1 MKQFLD
7 QDFLLKTETA
17 KILYHEYAKKMP
29 IYDYHCHLNAKE
41 IYEDRKFESI
51 TDLWLVEGHAGDHYK
66 WRAMRN
72 NGIEEK
78 YITGDASKKE
88 KFLKWAETI
97 PYTVGNPLYHW
108 SHLELKNYFGVEEP
122 FSPKNAEKIYDHMNE
137 VLQTKT
143 VRKIIEESN
152 VYSLCTTDD
161 PIDDLKW
168 HKLLKEDTSFKTK
181 VYPSFR
187 PDKIL
192 NIDWDTF
199 LPYVAK
205 LNEVLG
211 YEIKNLDDLEKGLLE
226 RIEYFHEVG
235 CRVADHSL
243 EVVVYK
249 DATREEVDAVLQKAL
264 RGEKLTLDEAAIYR
278 GYIIVFFGR
287 AYHAH
292 GWVQQY
298 HIKAL
303 RNNNSRMMKLVG
315 PDTGFDS
322 INDGNFAPQ
331 LSRILDTLEST
342 AQLPKTIVYSLNPVD
357 NELLATLIFCFAEEG
372 VPGKMQL
379 GSAWWFLDQKD
390 GMEKQIQA
398 LSNLGLLSRFV
409 GMLTDSRSFLSYT
422 RHEYFR
428 RVLCNKLGDLVEN
441 GEYPND
447 IEFLGKIVEGIC
459 FNNAKAY
466 FDSNR

>member
-7 QDFLLKTETA
+7 KDFLLKTKTA

-41 IYEDRKFESI
+41 IYEDRRFDSI
-51 TDLWLVEGHAGDHYK
+51 TDLRLVEGHAGDHYK

-78 YITGDASKKE
+78 YITGNASKKD

-108 SHLELKNYFGVEEP
+108 SHLELKNYFGIEEP

-137 VLQTKT
+137 VLKTKT

-264 RGEKLTLDEAAIYR
+264 RGEKLTFDEAAIYR
-278 GYIIVFFGR
+278 GYIIVFFGK
-287 AYHAH
+287 AYHSH

>member
-7 QDFLLKTETA
+7 KDFLLKTETA

-41 IYEDRKFESI
+41 IYEDRRFDSI

-78 YITGDASKKE
+78 YITGNASKKD

-108 SHLELKNYFGVEEP
+108 SHLELKNYFGIEEP

-137 VLQTKT
+137 VLKTKT

-211 YEIKNLDDLEKGLLE
+211 YEIKNLLIDGQLVDAQTIYTFNDVES
-226 RIEYFHEVG
+226 
-235 CRVADHSL
+235 DHSIGA
-243 EVVVYK
+243 VYSRK
-249 DATREEVDAVLQKAL
+249 IKSLNVIGIEFDAYYED
-264 RGEKLTLDEAAIYR
+264 
-278 GYIIVFFGR
+278 
-287 AYHAH
+287 
-292 GWVQQY
+292 
-298 HIKAL
+298 
-303 RNNNSRMMKLVG
+303 
-315 PDTGFDS
+315 GFDGERTTEEIKFGIAQIDYYDS
-322 INDGNFAPQ
+322 STNGFKDIFTFVNRFVPGDGSVSGHCSYGQ
-331 LSRILDTLEST
+331 LS
-342 AQLPKTIVYSLNPVD
+342 
-357 NELLATLIFCFAEEG
+357 G
-372 VPGKMQL
+372 V
-379 GSAWWFLDQKD
+379 
-390 GMEKQIQA
+390 
-398 LSNLGLLSRFV
+398 
-409 GMLTDSRSFLSYT
+409 TY
-422 RHEYFR
+422 HH
-428 RVLCNKLGDLVEN
+428 
-441 GEYPND
+441 D
-447 IEFLGKIVEGIC
+447 IEFSQDGKYGQLSLMAYLSDSMNYGTACALFINLDELNSEDNYHDDVYRLPVHLFSENVVINAESANNVVISNLELIC
-459 FNNAKAY
+459 EANY
-466 FDSNR
+466 

>member
-1 MKQFLD
+1 MKKFLD
-7 QDFLLKTETA
+7 KDFLLKTETA
-17 KILYHEYAKKMP
+17 KVLYHEYASKMP

-78 YITGDASKKE
+78 YITGNASKKD

-108 SHLELKNYFGVEEP
+108 SHLELKNYFGIEEP

-137 VLQTKT
+137 VLKTKT

-264 RGEKLTLDEAAIYR
+264 RGEKLTFDELITIFT
-278 GYIIVFFGR
+278 YIERADHFG
-287 AYHAH
+287 
-292 GWVQQY
+292 G
-298 HIKAL
+298 
-303 RNNNSRMMKLVG
+303 
-315 PDTGFDS
+315 DS
-322 INDGNFAPQ
+322 EFSDECRQDGTFSNFP
-331 LSRILDTLEST
+331 IMN
-342 AQLPKTIVYSLNPVD
+342 I
-357 NELLATLIFCFAEEG
+357 
-372 VPGKMQL
+372 
-379 GSAWWFLDQKD
+379 
-390 GMEKQIQA
+390 
-398 LSNLGLLSRFV
+398 
-409 GMLTDSRSFLSYT
+409 
-422 RHEYFR
+422 
-428 RVLCNKLGDLVEN
+428 
-441 GEYPND
+441 
-447 IEFLGKIVEGIC
+447 
-459 FNNAKAY
+459 
-466 FDSNR
+466 

>member
-7 QDFLLKTETA
+7 NDFLLKTETA
-17 KILYHEYAKKMP
+17 KVLYHEYAKKMP

-78 YITGDASKKE
+78 YITGDATKKE
-88 KFLKWAETI
+88 KFLKWAETV
-97 PYTVGNPLYHW
+97 PYTVGNPLFHW
-108 SHLELKNYFGVEEP
+108 SHLELKNYFGIEEV
-122 FSPKNAEKIYDHMNE
+122 FSSKNAERIYDHMNE

-187 PDKIL
+187 SDKIV

-243 EVVVYK
+243 EVVVYR
-249 DATREEVDAVLQKAL
+249 DATREQVDEVLQKAL
-264 RGEKLTLDEAAIYR
+264 RGEKLSFEEAAIYR

-398 LSNLGLLSRFV
+398 LSN
-409 GMLTDSRSFLSYT
+409 
-422 RHEYFR
+422 
-428 RVLCNKLGDLVEN
+428 
-441 GEYPND
+441 
-447 IEFLGKIVEGIC
+447 
-459 FNNAKAY
+459 
-466 FDSNR
+466 

>member
-7 QDFLLKTETA
+7 NDFLLKTETA
-17 KILYHEYAKKMP
+17 KVLYHEYAKKMP

-78 YITGDASKKE
+78 YITGDATKKE
-88 KFLKWAETI
+88 KFLKWAETV
-97 PYTVGNPLYHW
+97 PYTVGNPLFHW
-108 SHLELKNYFGVEEP
+108 SHLELKNYFGVEEV
-122 FSPKNAEKIYDHMNE
+122 FSPKNAERIYDHMNE

-187 PDKIL
+187 PDKIV

-249 DATREEVDAVLQKAL
+249 DATREQVDEVLQKAL
-264 RGEKLTLDEAAIYR
+264 RGEKLSFEEAAIYR

-428 RVLCNKLGDLVEN
+428 RILCNKLGDLVEN

-447 IEFLGKIVEGIC
+447 IEFLGKIVQGIC
-459 FNNAKAY
+459 FENAKKY

>member
-7 QDFLLKTETA
+7 KDFLLKTETA
-17 KILYHEYAKKMP
+17 KVLYHEYAKKMP

-78 YITGDASKKE
+78 YITGDATKKE
-88 KFLKWAETI
+88 KFLKWAETV
-97 PYTVGNPLYHW
+97 PYTVGNPLFHW
-108 SHLELKNYFGVEEP
+108 SHLELKNYFGIEEV
-122 FSPKNAEKIYDHMNE
+122 FSPKNAERIYDHMNE

-187 PDKIL
+187 PDKIV

-211 YEIKNLDDLEKGLLE
+211 YEIKNLDDLENGLRQ

-249 DATREEVDAVLQKAL
+249 DATREEVDSVLQKAL
-264 RGEKLTLDEAAIYR
+264 RGEKLSFDEAAIYR
-278 GYIIVFFGR
+278 GHIIVFFGR
-287 AYHAH
+287 EYHAH

-322 INDGNFAPQ
+322 INDGNFASQ

-428 RVLCNKLGDLVEN
+428 RILCNKLGDLVEN

-447 IEFLGKIVEGIC
+447 IEFLGKIVQGIC
-459 FNNAKAY
+459 FENAKAY

>member
-7 QDFLLKTETA
+7 KDFLLKTETA
-17 KILYHEYAKKMP
+17 KVLYHEYAKKMP

-41 IYEDRKFESI
+41 IYEDRRFDSI

-78 YITGDASKKE
+78 YITGNASKKE

-137 VLQTKT
+137 VLKTKT

-187 PDKIL
+187 PDKIV

-211 YEIKNLDDLEKGLLE
+211 YEVKNLDDLEKGLLE

-264 RGEKLTLDEAAIYR
+264 RGEKISLDEAAIYR

-459 FNNAKAY
+459 FENAKAY

>member
-7 QDFLLKTETA
+7 KDFLLKTETA

-41 IYEDRKFESI
+41 IYEDRRFDSI

-78 YITGDASKKE
+78 YITGNASKKD

-108 SHLELKNYFGVEEP
+108 SHLELKNYFGIEEP

-137 VLQTKT
+137 VLKTKT

-264 RGEKLTLDEAAIYR
+264 RGEKLTFDEAAIYR
-278 GYIIVFFGR
+278 GYIIVFFGK
-287 AYHAH
+287 AYHSH

>member
-7 QDFLLKTETA
+7 KDFLLKTETA
-17 KILYHEYAKKMP
+17 KVLYHEYAKKMP

-78 YITGDASKKE
+78 YITGEATKKE

-108 SHLELKNYFGVEEP
+108 THLELKNYFGVEEI
-122 FSPKNAEKIYDHMNE
+122 FSPKNAERIYDHMNE

-187 PDKIL
+187 PDKIV

-211 YEIKNLDDLEKGLLE
+211 YEIKNLDDLEKGLHQ

-249 DATREEVDAVLQKAL
+249 DATREEVDFVLQKAL
-264 RGEKLTLDEAAIYR
+264 RGEKLSLDEAAIYR

-287 AYHAH
+287 EYHAH

-428 RVLCNKLGDLVEN
+428 RILCNKLGELVEN

-447 IEFLGKIVEGIC
+447 IEFLGKIVQGIC
-459 FNNAKAY
+459 FENAKAY

>member
-7 QDFLLKTETA
+7 NDFLLKTETA

-78 YITGDASKKE
+78 YITGDATKKE
-88 KFLKWAETI
+88 KFLKWAETV
-97 PYTVGNPLYHW
+97 PYTVGNPLFHW
-108 SHLELKNYFGVEEP
+108 SHLELKNYFGVEEV
-122 FSPKNAEKIYDHMNE
+122 FSPKNADKIYDHMNE

-168 HKLLKEDTSFKTK
+168 HKLLKEDILFKTK

-187 PDKIL
+187 PDKIV

-211 YEIKNLDDLEKGLLE
+211 YEIKNLEDLEKGLLE

-264 RGEKLTLDEAAIYR
+264 KGEKLSFDEAAIYR

-428 RVLCNKLGDLVEN
+428 RILCNKLGDLVEN

-459 FNNAKAY
+459 FENAKAY

>member
-1 MKQFLD
+1 MKQFMD
-7 QDFLLKTETA
+7 KDFLLKSETA

-78 YITGDASKKE
+78 YITGNASKKE

-108 SHLELKNYFGVEEP
+108 THLELKNYFGVEEI

-168 HKLLKEDTSFKTK
+168 HKLLKEDTSFKTE

-187 PDKIL
+187 PDKIV

-199 LPYVAK
+199 LPYVSK

-249 DATREEVDAVLQKAL
+249 EATREEVDAVLQKAL
-264 RGEKLTLDEAAIYR
+264 RGEKVTLDEAAIYR
-278 GYIIVFFGR
+278 GYIIVFFGK

-303 RNNNSRMMKLVG
+303 RNNNSRMIKLVG

-331 LSRILDTLEST
+331 LSKILDTLEST

-428 RVLCNKLGDLVEN
+428 RILCNKLGDLVEN

-447 IEFLGKIVEGIC
+447 IEFLGKIVQGIC
-459 FNNAKAY
+459 FENAKKY

>member
-7 QDFLLKTETA
+7 KDFLLKTETA

-78 YITGDASKKE
+78 YITGNASKKE

-137 VLQTKT
+137 VLKTKT

-187 PDKIL
+187 PDKIV

>member
-7 QDFLLKTETA
+7 KDFLLKTKTA

-41 IYEDRKFESI
+41 IYEDRRFDSI

-78 YITGDASKKE
+78 YITGNASKKD

-108 SHLELKNYFGVEEP
+108 SHLELKNYFGIEEP

-137 VLQTKT
+137 VLKTKT

-226 RIEYFHEVG
+226 TIEYFHEVG

-264 RGEKLTLDEAAIYR
+264 RGEKLTFDEAAIYR
-278 GYIIVFFGR
+278 GYIIVFFGK
-287 AYHAH
+287 AYHSH

>member
-7 QDFLLKTETA
+7 KDFLLKTETA
-17 KILYHEYAKKMP
+17 KVLYHEYAKKMP

-41 IYEDRKFESI
+41 IYEDRRFDSI

-78 YITGDASKKE
+78 YITGNASKKD

-108 SHLELKNYFGVEEP
+108 SHLELKNYFGIEEP

-137 VLQTKT
+137 VLKTKT

-264 RGEKLTLDEAAIYR
+264 RGEKLTFDEAAIYR

-287 AYHAH
+287 AYHSH

>member
-7 QDFLLKTETA
+7 KDFLLKTETA

-78 YITGDASKKE
+78 YITGNASKKE

-187 PDKIL
+187 PDKIV

-264 RGEKLTLDEAAIYR
+264 KGEKLTLDEAAIYR

>member
-7 QDFLLKTETA
+7 KDFLLKTETA
-17 KILYHEYAKKMP
+17 KVLYHEYAKKMP

-108 SHLELKNYFGVEEP
+108 THLELKNYFGVEEV
-122 FSPKNAEKIYDHMNE
+122 FSPKNAERIYDHMNE

-168 HKLLKEDTSFKTK
+168 HKLLKEDISFKTK

-187 PDKIL
+187 PDKIV
-192 NIDWDTF
+192 NIDWDSF

-211 YEIKNLDDLEKGLLE
+211 YEIKNLDDLEKGLRQ

-249 DATREEVDAVLQKAL
+249 DATREEVDFVLQKAL
-264 RGEKLTLDEAAIYR
+264 RGEKLSLDEAAIYR

-331 LSRILDTLEST
+331 LSKILDTLEST

-428 RVLCNKLGDLVEN
+428 RILCNKLGDLVEN

-459 FNNAKAY
+459 FENAKKY
-466 FDSNR
+466 FDASR

>member
-1 MKQFLD
+1 MKKFLD
-7 QDFLLKTETA
+7 KDFLLKTETA
-17 KILYHEYAKKMP
+17 KVLYHEYASKMP

-108 SHLELKNYFGVEEP
+108 THLELKNYFGVEEV
-122 FSPKNAEKIYDHMNE
+122 FSPKNAERIYDHMNK
-137 VLQTKT
+137 VLETKT

-211 YEIKNLDDLEKGLLE
+211 YEIKNLDDLEKGLRQ

-249 DATREEVDAVLQKAL
+249 DTTREQVDEVLQKAL
-264 RGEKLTLDEAAIYR
+264 RGEKLSFDEAAIYR

-287 AYHAH
+287 EYHAH

-303 RNNNSRMMKLVG
+303 RNNNSRMMSLIG

-322 INDGNFAPQ
+322 INDGNIAKA
-331 LSRILDTLEST
+331 LSAIMNSLDST
-342 AQLPKTIVYSLNPVD
+342 DQLPKTILYSLNPSD
-357 NELLATLIFCFAEEG
+357 NEVLCTLAYCFQKEG
-372 VPGKMQL
+372 IKAKIQL
-379 GSAWWFLDQKD
+379 GSGWWFLDQKD
-390 GMEKQIQA
+390 GMQKQMTA
-398 LSNLGLLSRFV
+398 LSHLGLFTRFI

-428 RVLCNKLGDLVEN
+428 RILCNFIGDLVEN
-441 GEYPND
+441 GEYPD
-447 IEFLGKIVEGIC
+447 DLEFLGKVVEDIC
-459 FNNAKAY
+459 YNNAKEY
-466 FDSNR
+466 FDAGR

>member
-1 MKQFLD
+1 MKKFLD
-7 QDFLLKTETA
+7 KDFLLKTETA
-17 KILYHEYAKKMP
+17 KVLYHEYASKMP

-108 SHLELKNYFGVEEP
+108 THLELKNYFGVEEV
-122 FSPKNAEKIYDHMNE
+122 FSPKNAERIYDHMNK
-137 VLQTKT
+137 VLETKT

-168 HKLLKEDTSFKTK
+168 HKLLKEDKSFKVK
-181 VYPSFR
+181 VLPSFR

-211 YEIKNLDDLEKGLLE
+211 YEIKNLDDLEKGLRQ

-249 DATREEVDAVLQKAL
+249 DTTREQVDEVLQKAL
-264 RGEKLTLDEAAIYR
+264 RGEKLSFDEAAIYR

-287 AYHAH
+287 EYHAH

-428 RVLCNKLGDLVEN
+428 RILCNKLGDLVEN

-447 IEFLGKIVEGIC
+447 IEFLGQIVEGIC